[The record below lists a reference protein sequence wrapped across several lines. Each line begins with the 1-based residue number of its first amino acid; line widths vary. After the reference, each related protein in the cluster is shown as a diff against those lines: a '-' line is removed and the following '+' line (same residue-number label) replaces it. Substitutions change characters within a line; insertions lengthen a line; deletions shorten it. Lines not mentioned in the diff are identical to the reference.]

1 MVHTLQVSSIVLVGL
16 LIGLVGSL
24 FDPRAL
30 AFRDVSFAA
39 IRDFPYASFLP
50 GLMVGLVLG
59 AAYTLDWSAIRKRVW
74 LWVTHFG
81 RMTDL
86 AVIALIAVAVLFYV

>member
-1 MVHTLQVSSIVLVGL
+1 MVHTLQVSTIVLIGL
-16 LIGLVGSL
+16 LIGLIGSL
-24 FDPRAL
+24 FDPRAM
-30 AFRDVSFAA
+30 AFREMSFAVL
-39 IRDFPYASFLP
+39 RDFPYTSFLP

-59 AAYTLDWSAIRKRVW
+59 AAYTLDWAAIRKRVW
-74 LWVTHFG
+74 VWITHFG